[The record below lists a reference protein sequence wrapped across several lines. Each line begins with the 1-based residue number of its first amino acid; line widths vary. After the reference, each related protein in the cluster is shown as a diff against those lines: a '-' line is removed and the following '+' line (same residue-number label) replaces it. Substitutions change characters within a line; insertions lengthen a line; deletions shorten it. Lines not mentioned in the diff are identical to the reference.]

1 MPQETNFHSEEAQEI
16 LGKIPSWIIRWGITL
31 IFLIFLSIIIGCC
44 FIKYPERV
52 NGMVTMTTKNSP
64 IDVVSKSSGDL
75 EQILVSNGD
84 SINSNVILGVM
95 HSNANYKDILYVER
109 NIMQITDT
117 ALNLAVFDDWIYK
130 LYDLGDLQ
138 SEWTS
143 FSSACLK
150 YRDYIERAVIKQK
163 KGLLEQQIGKQAEY
177 YTQMKNQADILKED
191 LKFEEKGYRRD
202 SSLFIHR
209 AMSETEY
216 EESARKLLQTR
227 NNVVSFEA
235 QMTST
240 ELSILQNRQQI
251 IELSIQQDDEILAM
265 EQDINSSK
273 EKLLALIKDWKISN
287 LLVSPIDGIVSF
299 VRKWDEGQ
307 FINAGETFLAVIP
320 NKGCKVI
327 GIVKIP
333 QENFGK
339 VKSGQKVNVRLN
351 GYPYME
357 YGLLTGIVGYLSSVP
372 EEAVDQQS
380 SPQYT
385 AEIVFPNG
393 MKTSYG
399 KKLRLIQKMNGT
411 AEIITEER
419 SLMMRL
425 IDPIVTLLKSGI

>member
-1 MPQETNFHSEEAQEI
+1 MPQENNFHSEEAQEI

-52 NGMVTMTTKNSP
+52 NGTVTMTTKNSP

-84 SINSNVILGVM
+84 SINSNVILGIM

-109 NIMQITDT
+109 NIMQITNT
-117 ALNLAVFDDWIYK
+117 ALNLAVFNDWIYK
-130 LYDLGDLQ
+130 LYNLGDLQ

-150 YRDYIERAVIKQK
+150 YRDYIERAVIAQK
-163 KGLLEQQIGKQAEY
+163 KGLLEQQIDKQTEHY
-177 YTQMKNQADILKED
+177 SQMKNQADILKED
-191 LKFEEKGYRRD
+191 LKLEEKGYRRD

-251 IELSIQQDDEILAM
+251 IELSIQQDDEVLAM

-273 EKLLALIKDWKISN
+273 EKLLALIKNWKISN
-287 LLVSPIDGIVSF
+287 LLVSPIDGTVSF

-320 NKGCKVI
+320 NKDCKVI

-339 VKSGQKVNVRLN
+339 VKSGQKVSVRLN

-399 KKLRLIQKMNGT
+399 KELRLIQKMNGT

>member
-163 KGLLEQQIGKQAEY
+163 KGLLEQQIGKQTEY

-216 EESARKLLQTR
+216 EESARKLLQAR

>member
-117 ALNLAVFDDWIYK
+117 ALNLAVFDDWIYE

-163 KGLLEQQIGKQAEY
+163 KGLLEQQIGKQTEY

-287 LLVSPIDGIVSF
+287 LLVSPIDGTISF

-320 NKGCKVI
+320 NKDCKVI

>member
-1 MPQETNFHSEEAQEI
+1 MPHDTNFHSEEAQEI

-31 IFLIFLSIIIGCC
+31 IFLIFLAIIIGCC

-52 NGMVTMTTKNSP
+52 NGTVTITTVCSP
-64 IDVVSKSSGDL
+64 IDVVSKSSGNI
-75 EQILVSNGD
+75 ERIFVNNGD
-84 SINSNVILGVM
+84 SIKSNVILGVI
-95 HSNANYKDILYVER
+95 HSNANYRDILAVER
-109 NIMQITDT
+109 DVMQVNDSV
-117 ALNLAVFDDWIYK
+117 LKFAVFDNWIYK

-150 YRDYIERAVIKQK
+150 YRDYIKRAVIEQK
-163 KGLLEQQIGKQAEY
+163 KGLLKEQIGKQTEY
-177 YTQMKNQADILKED
+177 YSQMKDQADILRND
-191 LKFEEKGYRRD
+191 LKYEEKDYRRD
-202 SSLFIHR
+202 SSLFIHK
-209 AMSETEY
+209 AISETEY

-251 IELSIQQDDEILAM
+251 IELSIQQDDEVLEM
-265 EQDINSSK
+265 EQNINNSK
-273 EKLLALIKDWKISN
+273 EKLLALIKNWKLSN
-287 LLVSPIDGIVSF
+287 LLVSPIDGTISF

-307 FINAGETFLAVIP
+307 FINTGEAFLTVVP
-320 NKGCKVI
+320 KKDYKVI

-339 VKSGQKVNVRLN
+339 IEKGQKVNVRLN

-357 YGLLTGIVGYLSSVP
+357 YGLLIGVIGYLSSVP
-372 EEAVDQQS
+372 EEATDQQS

-393 MKTSYG
+393 MKTSYR
-399 KKLRLIQKMNGT
+399 KELRLIQKMNGT

-425 IDPIVTLLKSGI
+425 IDPIIALLKSGI

>member
-1 MPQETNFHSEEAQEI
+1 MPQEINFHSEEAQEI

-52 NGMVTMTTKNSP
+52 NGTVTMTTIYSP
-64 IDVVSKSSGDL
+64 IDVVSKSSGNL
-75 EQILVSNGD
+75 ERILVGNGD

-95 HSNANYKDILYVER
+95 HSNANYNDILYVER
-109 NIMQITDT
+109 NIMQITDSV
-117 ALNLAVFDDWIYK
+117 LNLAVFDDWIYE

-150 YRDYIERAVIKQK
+150 YRDYIERAVITQK
-163 KGLLEQQIGKQAEY
+163 KGLLEQQIYKQAEY
-177 YTQMKNQADILKED
+177 YSQMKAQSDILKED
-191 LKFEEKGYRRD
+191 LKYEEKGYRRD
-202 SSLFIHR
+202 SSLFIHK

-240 ELSILQNRQQI
+240 ELSILQNKQQI
-251 IELSIQQDDEILAM
+251 IELSIQQDDEVLAM

-273 EKLLALIKDWKISN
+273 EKLLALIKNWKISN
-287 LLVSPIDGIVSF
+287 LLVSPIDGTVSF
-299 VRKWDEGQ
+299 IRKWDEGQ
-307 FINAGETFLAVIP
+307 FINTGETFLAVIP
-320 NKGCKVI
+320 NKDCKVI

-357 YGLLTGIVGYLSSVP
+357 YGLLTGIIGYLSSVP
-372 EEAVDQQS
+372 EEAVNQQF

-385 AEIVFPNG
+385 AEVFFPNG
-393 MKTSYG
+393 MNTSYG
-399 KKLRLIQKMNGT
+399 KELRLIQKMNGT

>member
-44 FIKYPERV
+44 FIKYPERI
-52 NGMVTMTTKNSP
+52 NGTVTMTTKSSP
-64 IDVVSKSSGDL
+64 IDVVSKSSGNL
-75 EQILVSNGD
+75 KQILVSNGD

-95 HSNANYKDILYVER
+95 QSNANYNDILYVER

-117 ALNLAVFDDWIYK
+117 VLNITVFDDWIYK

-177 YTQMKNQADILKED
+177 YSQMKTQADILKED
-191 LKFEEKGYRRD
+191 LKYEEKGYRRD
-202 SSLFIHR
+202 SSLFVHK

-251 IELSIQQDDEILAM
+251 IELSIQQDDEVLAM
-265 EQDINSSK
+265 KQDINSSK

-287 LLVSPIDGIVSF
+287 LLVSPIDGTVSF
-299 VRKWDEGQ
+299 IRKWDEGQ

-320 NKGCKVI
+320 NKDCKVI

-357 YGLLTGIVGYLSSVP
+357 YGLLTGIIGYLSSVP

-385 AEIVFPNG
+385 AEVVFPNG

-399 KKLRLIQKMNGT
+399 KELRLIQKMNGT

>member
-109 NIMQITDT
+109 NIMQITDI
-117 ALNLAVFDDWIYK
+117 ALNLAVFDDWIYE

-163 KGLLEQQIGKQAEY
+163 KGLLEQQIGKQTEY

-287 LLVSPIDGIVSF
+287 LLVSPIDGTISF

-320 NKGCKVI
+320 NKDCKVI

>member
-1 MPQETNFHSEEAQEI
+1 MPQENNFHSEEAQEI

-52 NGMVTMTTKNSP
+52 NGTVIMTTKNSP

-75 EQILVSNGD
+75 EQILVNNGD
-84 SINSNVILGVM
+84 SINSNVILGIM

-150 YRDYIERAVIKQK
+150 YRDYIERAVIAQK

-177 YTQMKNQADILKED
+177 YSQMKNQADILKED
-191 LKFEEKGYRRD
+191 LKYEEKGYRRD
-202 SSLFIHR
+202 SSLFIHK

-251 IELSIQQDDEILAM
+251 IELSIQQDDEVLAM
-265 EQDINSSK
+265 EQNINSSK
-273 EKLLALIKDWKISN
+273 EKLLALIKNWKIAN

-307 FINAGETFLAVIP
+307 FINAGETFLAVVP
-320 NKGCKVI
+320 EKDCKVI

-357 YGLLTGIVGYLSSVP
+357 YGLLTGFIGYLSSVP

-393 MKTSYG
+393 MRTSYG
-399 KKLRLIQKMNGT
+399 KELRLIQKMNGT

>member
-1 MPQETNFHSEEAQEI
+1 MPQENNFHSEEAQEI

-52 NGMVTMTTKNSP
+52 NGTVTMTTKNSP
-64 IDVVSKSSGDL
+64 INVVSKSSGDL

-84 SINSNVILGVM
+84 SISSNVILGIM
-95 HSNANYKDILYVER
+95 HSNASYKDILYVER

-117 ALNLAVFDDWIYK
+117 ALNLVVFDDWIYK

-143 FSSACLK
+143 FSAACLK
-150 YRDYIERAVIKQK
+150 YRDYIERAVIAQK
-163 KGLLEQQIGKQAEY
+163 KGLLEQQIGKQTEY

-251 IELSIQQDDEILAM
+251 IELSIQQDDEVLAM
-265 EQDINSSK
+265 EQSINSSK
-273 EKLLALIKDWKISN
+273 EKLLALIKNWKISN
-287 LLVSPIDGIVSF
+287 LLVSPIDGTVSF
-299 VRKWDEGQ
+299 VGKWDEGQ

-320 NKGCKVI
+320 NKDCKVI

-357 YGLLTGIVGYLSSVP
+357 YGLLTGIIGYLSSVP

-399 KKLRLIQKMNGT
+399 KELRLIQKMNGS

>member
-1 MPQETNFHSEEAQEI
+1 MPQEINFHSEEAQEI

-52 NGMVTMTTKNSP
+52 NGTVTMTTIYSP
-64 IDVVSKSSGDL
+64 IDVVSKSSGNL
-75 EQILVSNGD
+75 ERILVGNGD

-95 HSNANYKDILYVER
+95 HSNANYNDILYVER
-109 NIMQITDT
+109 NIMQITDSV
-117 ALNLAVFDDWIYK
+117 LNLAVFDDWIYE

-150 YRDYIERAVIKQK
+150 YRDYIERAVITQK
-163 KGLLEQQIGKQAEY
+163 KGLLEQQIYKQAEY
-177 YTQMKNQADILKED
+177 YSQMKAQSDILKED
-191 LKFEEKGYRRD
+191 LKYEEKGYRRD
-202 SSLFIHR
+202 SSLFIHK

-227 NNVVSFEA
+227 NNVVYFEA

-240 ELSILQNRQQI
+240 ELSILQNKQQI
-251 IELSIQQDDEILAM
+251 IELSIQQDDEVLAM

-273 EKLLALIKDWKISN
+273 EKLLALIKNWKISN
-287 LLVSPIDGIVSF
+287 LLVSPIDGTVSF
-299 VRKWDEGQ
+299 IRKWDEGQ
-307 FINAGETFLAVIP
+307 FINTGETFLAVIP
-320 NKGCKVI
+320 NKDCKVI

-357 YGLLTGIVGYLSSVP
+357 YGLLTGIIGYLSSVP
-372 EEAVDQQS
+372 EEAVNQQF

-385 AEIVFPNG
+385 AEVFFLNG
-393 MKTSYG
+393 MNTSYG
-399 KKLRLIQKMNGT
+399 KELRLIQKMNGT

>member
-1 MPQETNFHSEEAQEI
+1 MPQDANFHSEEAQEI
-16 LGKIPSWIIRWGITL
+16 LGKIPSWVIRWGNTL
-31 IFLIFLSIIIGCC
+31 IFLIFLAIIIGCC

-52 NGMVTMTTKNSP
+52 NGTITMTTVYSP
-64 IDVVSKSSGDL
+64 INVVSKSSGNI
-75 EQILVSNGD
+75 ERILVKNGD
-84 SINSNVILGVM
+84 SVKSHVILGVI
-95 HSNANYKDILYVER
+95 HSNANYNDILTIEQNV
-109 NIMQITDT
+109 MQVNDSV
-117 ALNLAVFDDWIYK
+117 LNLAVFDDWIYK
-130 LYDLGDLQ
+130 LYELGDLQ

-150 YRDYIERAVIKQK
+150 YRDYIERAVISQK
-163 KGLLEQQIGKQAEY
+163 KGLLELQIGKQTEY
-177 YTQMKNQADILKED
+177 YSQMKNQANILKED

-251 IELSIQQDDEILAM
+251 IELSIQHDDEVLAM

-273 EKLLALIKDWKISN
+273 EKLLALIKSWKISN
-287 LLVSPIDGIVSF
+287 LLVSPIDGKVSF

-307 FINAGETFLAVIP
+307 FVNAGETFLAVIP
-320 NKGCKVI
+320 NKDCKVI

-357 YGLLTGIVGYLSSVP
+357 YGLLTGIIGYLSSVP

-380 SPQYT
+380 SPRYT
-385 AEIVFPNG
+385 AEVVFPNG

-399 KKLRLIQKMNGT
+399 KELRLIQKMNGT

>member
-1 MPQETNFHSEEAQEI
+1 MPQEINFHSEEAQEI

-52 NGMVTMTTKNSP
+52 NGTVTMTTIYSP
-64 IDVVSKSSGDL
+64 IDVVSKSSGNL
-75 EQILVSNGD
+75 ERILVGNGD

-95 HSNANYKDILYVER
+95 HSNANYNDILYVER
-109 NIMQITDT
+109 NIMQITDSV
-117 ALNLAVFDDWIYK
+117 LNLAVFDDWIYE

-150 YRDYIERAVIKQK
+150 YRDYIERAVITQK
-163 KGLLEQQIGKQAEY
+163 KGLLEQQIYKQAEY
-177 YTQMKNQADILKED
+177 YSQMKAQSDILKED
-191 LKFEEKGYRRD
+191 LKYEEKGYRRD
-202 SSLFIHR
+202 SSLFIHK

-240 ELSILQNRQQI
+240 ELSILQNKQQI
-251 IELSIQQDDEILAM
+251 IELSIQQDDEVLAM

-273 EKLLALIKDWKISN
+273 EKLLALIKNWKISN
-287 LLVSPIDGIVSF
+287 LLVSPIDGTVSF
-299 VRKWDEGQ
+299 IRKWDEGQ
-307 FINAGETFLAVIP
+307 FINTGETFLAVIP
-320 NKGCKVI
+320 NKDCKVI

-357 YGLLTGIVGYLSSVP
+357 YGLLTGIIGYLSSVP
-372 EEAVDQQS
+372 EEAVNQQF

-385 AEIVFPNG
+385 AEVFFLNG
-393 MKTSYG
+393 MNTSYG
-399 KKLRLIQKMNGT
+399 KELRLIQKMNGT

>member
-1 MPQETNFHSEEAQEI
+1 
-16 LGKIPSWIIRWGITL
+16 
-31 IFLIFLSIIIGCC
+31 
-44 FIKYPERV
+44 
-52 NGMVTMTTKNSP
+52 
-64 IDVVSKSSGDL
+64 
-75 EQILVSNGD
+75 
-84 SINSNVILGVM
+84 M

-150 YRDYIERAVIKQK
+150 YRDYIERAVIAQK
-163 KGLLEQQIGKQAEY
+163 KGLLEQQIGKQTEY
-177 YTQMKNQADILKED
+177 YSQMKNQADILKED

-273 EKLLALIKDWKISN
+273 EKLLALIKNWKISN
-287 LLVSPIDGIVSF
+287 LLVSPIDGTVSF

-320 NKGCKVI
+320 NKDCKVI

-357 YGLLTGIVGYLSSVP
+357 YGLLTGIIGYLSSVP

-399 KKLRLIQKMNGT
+399 KELRLIQKMNGS

>member
-1 MPQETNFHSEEAQEI
+1 MPQENNFHSEEAQEI
-16 LGKIPSWIIRWGITL
+16 LGKILSWIIRWGITL

-52 NGMVTMTTKNSP
+52 NGTVTMTTKNSP
-64 IDVVSKSSGDL
+64 IDVVSKSSGNL
-75 EQILVSNGD
+75 ERILVGNGD

-95 HSNANYKDILYVER
+95 HSNANYNDILYVER

-130 LYDLGDLQ
+130 LYALGDLQ

-150 YRDYIERAVIKQK
+150 YRDYIERAVIAQK
-163 KGLLEQQIGKQAEY
+163 KGLLEQQIGKQTEY

-273 EKLLALIKDWKISN
+273 EKLLALIKNWKISN

-320 NKGCKVI
+320 NKDCKVI

-425 IDPIVTLLKSGI
+425 IDPIVTLLKGGI

>member
-31 IFLIFLSIIIGCC
+31 IFLIFLSILIGCC

-52 NGMVTMTTKNSP
+52 KGSVTMTTKNSP
-64 IDVVSKSSGDL
+64 INVVSKSSSNL
-75 EQILVSNGD
+75 ERILVSNGD

-95 HSNANYKDILYVER
+95 HSNANFNDILYVER
-109 NIMQITDT
+109 NIMQITDSV
-117 ALNLAVFDDWIYK
+117 LNQAVFDDWIYK

-150 YRDYIERAVIKQK
+150 YRDYIERAVMTQK
-163 KGLLEQQIGKQAEY
+163 KRLLEQQIGKQSEY
-177 YTQMKNQADILKED
+177 YSQMKTQANILKED
-191 LKFEEKGYRRD
+191 LKYEEKGYKRD
-202 SSLFIHR
+202 SSLFIHK

-216 EESARKLLQTR
+216 EESVRKLLQTR

-235 QMTST
+235 QMKST

-273 EKLLALIKDWKISN
+273 EKLLALIKNWKISN
-287 LLVSPIDGIVSF
+287 LLVSPIDGAVSF
-299 VRKWDEGQ
+299 VRKWDDGQ
-307 FINAGETFLAVIP
+307 FINAGETFLTVIP
-320 NKGCKVI
+320 KKNCKVI

-372 EEAVDQQS
+372 EEAVDRQS

-399 KKLRLIQKMNGT
+399 KELRLIQKMNGT

>member
-1 MPQETNFHSEEAQEI
+1 MPQENNFHSEEAQEI

-31 IFLIFLSIIIGCC
+31 IFLIFLSIIIGSC

-52 NGMVTMTTKNSP
+52 NGTVTMITKNSP
-64 IDVVSKSSGDL
+64 IDVVSKGSGNL
-75 EQILVSNGD
+75 ERILVSNGD

-109 NIMQITDT
+109 NIMQIKDT
-117 ALNLAVFDDWIYK
+117 VLNLAVFDDWIYK
-130 LYDLGDLQ
+130 LYDLGALQ

-143 FSSACLK
+143 FSFACLK

-163 KGLLEQQIGKQAEY
+163 KGLLEQQIGKQSEY
-177 YTQMKNQADILKED
+177 YSQMKIQADILKED
-191 LKFEEKGYRRD
+191 LKYEEKGYMRD
-202 SSLFIHR
+202 SSLFIHK

-235 QMTST
+235 QMKST

-265 EQDINSSK
+265 EQNIKSSK
-273 EKLLALIKDWKISN
+273 EKLLALIKNWKISN

-307 FINAGETFLAVIP
+307 FINAGETFLAVVP
-320 NKGCKVI
+320 KKDCKVI

-357 YGLLTGIVGYLSSVP
+357 YGLLTGIIGYLSSVP

-380 SPQYT
+380 SPQYI
-385 AEIVFPNG
+385 AEVVFPNG

-399 KKLRLIQKMNGT
+399 KELRLIQKMNGT